1 MGVDCRDGI
10 QPNAPENEKFSAT
23 TMAPLIDALTSCI
36 NSIHKTLDIITSVP
50 PDRFI
55 NLPTLAVAR
64 TAYPVVSLIKI
75 YSLLTAPE
83 SRIGQVIDMQT
94 LKVEYYL
101 DRVITR
107 YRAAAA
113 LDGGRVA
120 TKFGNIIMMLR
131 NWFVK
136 KKENGPELREIF
148 GAEMASDT
156 PSDKASVRTPIN
168 PTPIPEYS
176 NHYLPPADERRNH
189 TPPRPQRT
197 SNGRSSQ
204 PPSNRTRN
212 RPPFTQT
219 TIRPRHVLARLHPQ
233 PHNTKPT
240 RTDLRKRSQHG

>member
-156 PSDKASVRTPIN
+156 PSDKASVRPHQPNTNNISNPYSN
-168 PTPIPEYS
+168 PT
-176 NHYLPPADERRNH
+176 DERRNH

-197 SNGRSSQ
+197 SNGRPIQ
-204 PPSNRTRN
+204 PPSNRPRI
-212 RPPFTQT
+212 PLTQT
-219 TIRPRHVLARLHPQ
+219 ILRPRHILIPRLHPQ
-233 PHNTKPT
+233 PNNTKPT
-240 RTDLRKRSQHG
+240 RPNLRKRS